1 MIREHLRLKNEFWD
15 DPYIKSLSVHQKL
28 LYLYLLTKD
37 CLSGHQPFEISER
50 KISIETSITEKWV
63 SWILRELEK
72 DRQIARDG
80 EKIRLVNAHKYVKS
94 DTWGEI

>member
-1 MIREHLRLKNEFWD
+1 MTREYLQLKNEFWS
-15 DPYIKSLSVHQKL
+15 DPYIESLPVRQKL

-50 KISIETSITEKWV
+50 KISFETGIAEDGV
-63 SWILRELEK
+63 SWMLCDLEK
-72 DRQIARDG
+72 DGQISRDG